1 MFKRILV
8 ALEPTT
14 AAAVFDQTLGLAQ
27 TNQASL
33 LLIHIF
39 SALEEG
45 YAGAFYPG
53 IDTLYPTLHNQV
65 LQNYAETWNLAEQ
78 QNLEWLKSLAQKAQ
92 QAGVNV
98 EFSQSFGEAG
108 HIICEV
114 ARNWKAD
121 LIVVGR
127 RGKRGLSELLLG
139 SVSNYML
146 HHAPCSVLT
155 LQGLTQPL
163 SSNQDGTV
171 LRSAAKL

>member
-14 AAAVFDQTLGLAQ
+14 AVDVFDQALGLAQ
-27 TNQASL
+27 ADQASL
-33 LLIHIF
+33 LLIHVF

-78 QNLEWLKSLAQKAQ
+78 QDLEWLQSLAQRAQ
-92 QAGVNV
+92 HAGVNA
-98 EFSQSFGEAG
+98 EFSQCFGEAG
-108 HIICEV
+108 RIICEV
-114 ARNWKAD
+114 AKNWTAD

-139 SVSNYML
+139 SVSNYVL

-155 LQGLTQPL
+155 LQGATQPL
-163 SSNQDGTV
+163 SSNQDAIST
-171 LRSAAKL
+171 SPSP